1 LTQKGWK
8 IALAASVALNLFAV
22 TGGVA
27 AWVAHRN
34 EEARR
39 MAAPRPESPGF
50 RQMMESLDPSVRDR
64 VRSSLRATAAE
75 ARPDF
80 QEAREARQQ
89 AIALAASPDGDIAE
103 IIALTDRSRAA
114 ESRARAR
121 MEHGAIPL
129 LATLEPK
136 DRKVLSE
143 ILRRR
148 PNTKAP
154 KPAAVPVAA
163 EGPAVAVAPAVAPA
177 DAARP

>member
-1 LTQKGWK
+1 MTKKGWK

-27 AWVAHRN
+27 AWVAHRQD
-34 EEARR
+34 EARR
-39 MAAPRPESPGF
+39 LTAPKPESPGF
-50 RQMMESLDPSVRDR
+50 RQMMEALDPSVRDR
-64 VRSSLRATAAE
+64 IRSSLRATTAE

-89 AIALAASPDGDIAE
+89 AITLAASPNGDIAE

-121 MEHGAIPL
+121 LEHGAIPL
-129 LATLEPK
+129 FATLGPK

-143 ILRRR
+143 VLRRR
-148 PNTKAP
+148 SNSKTPKAP
-154 KPAAVPVAA
+154 AAPAAA
-163 EGPAVAVAPAVAPA
+163 APAEE
-177 DAARP
+177 AARP

>member
-1 LTQKGWK
+1 MTKKGWK

-27 AWVAHRN
+27 AWVVHRK

-50 RQMMESLDPSVRDR
+50 RQIMEDLDPSVRDR
-64 VRSSLRATAAE
+64 IRSSLRATTAE
-75 ARPDF
+75 AQPDF
-80 QEAREARQQ
+80 QEAREARQK

-121 MEHGAIPL
+121 LEHGAIPL
-129 LATLEPK
+129 FATLEAK

-143 ILRRR
+143 VLRRR
-148 PNTKAP
+148 SNAKSP
-154 KPAAVPVAA
+154 KP
-163 EGPAVAVAPAVAPA
+163 PAPPVAPAPPA
-177 DAARP
+177 A

>member
-1 LTQKGWK
+1 MTRRGWK

-27 AWVAHRN
+27 AWVAHRQ

-39 MAAPRPESPGF
+39 LTAPRPESPGF
-50 RQMMESLDPSVRDR
+50 RQIMEGLDPSVRDR
-64 VRSSLRATAAE
+64 VRNALRETAEA

-80 QEAREARQQ
+80 QEAREARQK
-89 AIALAASPDGDIAE
+89 AIALAASPNGDIAE

-121 MEHGAIPL
+121 LEHETIPL
-129 LATLEPK
+129 FATLGPE

-143 ILRRR
+143 VLRRR
-148 PNTKAP
+148 SNA
-154 KPAAVPVAA
+154 KPPRPATAAQPA
-163 EGPAVAVAPAVAPA
+163 EAPAPATAPIE
-177 DAARP
+177 AARP